1 AIGFIHSYVTGA
13 HERQLRDALQARLPQ
28 LSISI
33 SSEVSP
39 QMREFERFN
48 TVCANAYVKP
58 LIKSYLAR
66 LVVTLK
72 KEGADCPVFMIHSGG
87 GIISVQS
94 AAEFPVRLVES
105 GPAGGAIF

>member
-1 AIGFIHSYVTGA
+1 MAIGLIHSYINGA
-13 HERQLRDALQARLPQ
+13 HERLLRDALQARLPH

-58 LIKSYLAR
+58 
-66 LVVTLK
+66 
-72 KEGADCPVFMIHSGG
+72 
-87 GIISVQS
+87 
-94 AAEFPVRLVES
+94 
-105 GPAGGAIF
+105 